1 MTGEGG
7 GVGSNTVAGNGR
19 RTGSLSSGSRTSNTT
34 ITTPSTHSTASTAS
48 AVSTR
53 RRVSVNGS
61 RPPPAPGSAGARSAS
76 QYGTKSGPCGSPSS
90 VPPTSTGSRNRSA
103 PGPFGRYG
111 VATHGARPRSAA
123 STRGTPPAPPASAPR
138 PRHNS
143 PRRPD
148 ACLTAETNRS
158 RAAPS
163 SAAPLVSNAIDTA
176 RPSAACPRY
185 TNPAGAACKRACT
198 TKGPTRGGSP
208 YCNGAVTL
216 TVTASIFPDT
226 RLRARFRKSWGR
238 LVNMASMSV
247 AEDLPSG
254 TDAAALREAL
264 QEVRKVIVGQDHMVE
279 RLLVAL
285 LARGHCLLEGVP
297 GVAKTLAASTL
308 ATVVGGTFA
317 RIQFTPDLVPS
328 DIVGT
333 RVYHPSSEQF
343 DVELGPVFVNFLL
356 ADEINRAP
364 AKVQSALLEVMAER
378 QVTLA
383 GVTHPLPKP
392 FIVLA
397 TQNPIESEGV
407 YPLPEVQRDRFLFR
421 VRVHHPSAH
430 EEMEILQRMSVTPPT
445 PRQILDPDRLL
456 ALQQQAEQVSVH
468 QLVADYVVRLV
479 MATRS
484 PADYGLAPLDDTIEI
499 GVSPRAT
506 LGLVAAG
513 RALALLRGRDYL
525 LPDDVR
531 DVAVD
536 VMAHRLMLT
545 FDAIADGVDPEQVIR
560 QILHAVPP
568 PLVVW
573 NNQR

>member
-1 MTGEGG
+1 
-7 GVGSNTVAGNGR
+7 
-19 RTGSLSSGSRTSNTT
+19 
-34 ITTPSTHSTASTAS
+34 
-48 AVSTR
+48 
-53 RRVSVNGS
+53 
-61 RPPPAPGSAGARSAS
+61 
-76 QYGTKSGPCGSPSS
+76 
-90 VPPTSTGSRNRSA
+90 
-103 PGPFGRYG
+103 
-111 VATHGARPRSAA
+111 
-123 STRGTPPAPPASAPR
+123 
-138 PRHNS
+138 
-143 PRRPD
+143 
-148 ACLTAETNRS
+148 
-158 RAAPS
+158 
-163 SAAPLVSNAIDTA
+163 
-176 RPSAACPRY
+176 
-185 TNPAGAACKRACT
+185 
-198 TKGPTRGGSP
+198 
-208 YCNGAVTL
+208 
-216 TVTASIFPDT
+216 
-226 RLRARFRKSWGR
+226 
-238 LVNMASMSV
+238 MSV
-247 AEDLPSG
+247 AEEQPGG
-254 TDAAALREAL
+254 TDAALLRQTL
-264 QEVRKVIVGQDHMVE
+264 DEVRRVIVGQDHMVE
-279 RLLVAL
+279 RLVVAL

-297 GVAKTLAASTL
+297 GVAKTLAAATL

-333 RVYHPSSEQF
+333 RVFHPSTEKF

-383 GVTHPLPKP
+383 GVTHPLPRP

-421 VRVHHPSAH
+421 VRVPHPSAH
-430 EEMEILQRMSVTPPT
+430 EELEILHRMSVTPPT
-445 PRQILDPDRLL
+445 PARVLDPQQLM
-456 ALQQQAEQVSVH
+456 ALQEAAEQVSVH

-479 MATRS
+479 MSTRA
-484 PADYGLAPLDDTIEI
+484 PAEYGLADLTDTIEI

-513 RALALLRGRDYL
+513 RALAVLRGRDYL

-545 FDAIADGVDPEQVIR
+545 FDALADGVDPEQVVK

-573 NNQR
+573 NQNR